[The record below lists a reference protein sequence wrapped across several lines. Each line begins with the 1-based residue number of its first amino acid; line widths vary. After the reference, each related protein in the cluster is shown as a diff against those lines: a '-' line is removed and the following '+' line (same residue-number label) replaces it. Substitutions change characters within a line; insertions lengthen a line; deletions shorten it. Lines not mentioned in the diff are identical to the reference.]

1 MKVVKELDILDIEE
15 AIHDLAGI
23 AVLVESVGHRIATVG
38 TTKSDE
44 NAFSQIAELILQKQE
59 IFEKFFNDYKHT
71 EQTKGSNN
79 E

>member
-38 TTKSDE
+38 SSKSDE
-44 NAFSQIAELILQKQE
+44 NAFNQIAELILQKQE